1 VCILESGSPS
11 DVYSQSRTKRIIA
24 VVSRARTLEVVNGEV
39 DEAELSR
46 TL

>member
-1 VCILESGSPS
+1 M
-11 DVYSQSRTKRIIA
+11 RIIA
-24 VVSRARTLEVVNGEV
+24 VVSRARTLDVVNGEV